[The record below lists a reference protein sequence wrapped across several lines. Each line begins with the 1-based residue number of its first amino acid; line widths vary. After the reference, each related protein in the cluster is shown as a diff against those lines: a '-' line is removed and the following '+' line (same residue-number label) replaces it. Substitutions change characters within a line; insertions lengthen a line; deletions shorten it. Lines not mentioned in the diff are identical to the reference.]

1 MPLADIRFVLV
12 GTQHPGN
19 IGAVARAMKNMGLSN
34 LVLVAPL
41 AFPHPEA
48 TARASGADDLLESAH
63 VVPTLAQGLER
74 CGYVAAT
81 TSRDREQNHRVIDVR
96 DAATRLVA
104 ESARG
109 PVAVLFGNERAGLSN
124 EELESAHALLRVPA
138 NPFYASLNLGMA
150 AQLVAY
156 EIYRAAGTPGA
167 AIRAPEAAA
176 PLATP
181 GEMARF
187 YEHLETVL
195 AEIDF
200 RDRTSS
206 GTHLMNRLRRLFQRA
221 EPDQNEINILRGILA
236 SVQGKRR
243 IAGSKVAARRTD

>member
-1 MPLADIRFVLV
+1 MADIRFVLA

-48 TARASGADDLLESAH
+48 SARASGADDLLESAH
-63 VVPTLAQGLER
+63 VVSTLAQGLEG
-74 CGYVAAT
+74 CGYVVAT

-96 DAATRLVA
+96 DAAMRLVA
-104 ESARG
+104 ESARS

-124 EELESAHALLRVPA
+124 GELESAHALLRVPA
-138 NPFYASLNLGMA
+138 NPVYASLNLGMA

-167 AIRAPEAAA
+167 VIGASEVAA

-181 GEMARF
+181 EEMARF
-187 YEHLETVL
+187 YEHLEAVL

-236 SVQGKRR
+236 AVQGKRR
-243 IAGSKVAARRTD
+243 IAGSKVAARRAD